1 MGSPTHILLALLLLL
16 CAPAQVFAQGGRAN
30 AHVRDGDRHFQQ
42 MAYAR
47 AVESYTMAAEMGAV
61 NEHVTKRLAESHMM
75 LGNTVDAERWYS
87 VVVKFLNREPRDLY
101 NYAQALKGNERYEEA
116 EEWMD
121 RYLALVG
128 TEGGPARSSIA
139 GFARKYSQNK
149 DRFTIREVSTNT
161 SFADFGAAWLGT
173 GQVLFSS
180 SRKETFGIKRKAAIN
195 DQPFLDLYVADIQP
209 NGDLANARLLEG
221 SVNTKYHEGPATASL
236 SGDVIWF
243 TRNSYFQGRAQR
255 SRQGVS
261 RLGIYKAS
269 AQGSGSFGGVEQ
281 FLFNNSEVTIAH
293 PSLSADGQR
302 LYFMSDMPGGF
313 GGTDI
318 YLCRMQDGKWGEPEN
333 LGPAINTARNEAF
346 PFIAADGVLYFASNG
361 HPGLGGMDIFAAKPA
376 GANGFSAIINVG
388 TPVNSSKDDFAFII
402 DPSSTRGY
410 FSSNRPGGTGDDD
423 IYSFVMHMPLEQ
435 QFLVTGTVVDD
446 EYDIPV
452 MAAEVLLYDSK
463 GTLLDT
469 AYSDARGEFSFPV
482 ERDKAYRLVARLKGR
497 YDGERF
503 FSTERIEQQQI
514 ITRDVHLVAD
524 AGIWMRGA
532 VRYKDRLGFIEGMT
546 VSVVNLSSFFSESQ
560 RTDEGGGFRF
570 RLQNNEEFEV
580 LFEKPGF
587 FSQSIPVSTVG
598 MKQGVLDVNDI
609 RDLQFEA
616 IQVGVP
622 IPLKHIRWAGASTT
636 LDNLARLE
644 LDALVERM
652 MVNPDVVIEVGVH
665 SDARVEAS
673 EALRTTQKQAEAL
686 VAYARGKGVPKER
699 ITARGYG
706 NTQPNNHC
714 IPGVACSEEEH
725 AMNRR
730 NEYTVTGLAQ

>member
-1 MGSPTHILLALLLLL
+1 MVLRTHILLAFLVLLL
-16 CAPAQVFAQGGRAN
+16 ATTQGYSQGGRAN
-30 AHVRDGDRHFQQ
+30 AHVSDGDRHFEQ

-47 AVESYTMAAEMGAV
+47 AVGSYTLAAEMGAV
-61 NEHVTKRLAESHMM
+61 NEHVTKRLAESHMR
-75 LGNTVDAERWYS
+75 LGNTLEAERWYS

-101 NYAQALKGNERYEEA
+101 NYAEALKSNERYEEA

-128 TEGGPARSSIA
+128 TDGGPARSSIG
-139 GFARKYSQNK
+139 GFARKFTQNK
-149 DRFTIREVSTNT
+149 DRFTVKEVSIN
-161 SFADFGAAWLGT
+161 SPNSDFGVSWFGPNK
-173 GQVLFSS
+173 VLFSS
-180 SRKETFGIKRKAAIN
+180 ARNETFGIERRAAIN
-195 DQPFLDLYVADIQP
+195 DQPFLDLFVADVMP
-209 NGDLANARLLEG
+209 NGDLANPRLLEG
-221 SVNTKYHEGPATASL
+221 SVNTKYHEGPATANVT
-236 SGDVIWF
+236 GDVIWF
-243 TRNSYFQGRAQR
+243 TRNSYFQGRSQR
-255 SRQGVS
+255 SRQGIS
-261 RLGIYKAS
+261 RLGIYRAS
-269 AQGSGSFGGVEQ
+269 AQGSGSFGAVEQ

-293 PSLSADGQR
+293 PSLSVDGQR

-361 HPGLGGMDIFAAKPA
+361 HPGLGGMDIFAAMPA
-376 GANGFSAIINVG
+376 GATGFSAIINVG
-388 TPVNSSKDDFAFII
+388 APVNSAKDDFAFVI
-402 DPSSTRGY
+402 DPSGSRGY
-410 FSSNRPGGTGDDD
+410 FSSNRPAATGDDN
-423 IYSFVMHMPLEQ
+423 IFSFVMHRPLEE
-435 QFLVTGTVVDD
+435 QFLVTGAVIDD

-452 MAAEVLLYDSK
+452 MAAEVILYDAQ
-463 GTLLDT
+463 GALLDT
-469 AYSDARGEFSFPV
+469 TFTDSRGEFSFPV
-482 ERDKAYRLVARLKGR
+482 QRDKAYRLVARMKGR

-598 MKQGVLDVNDI
+598 MRQGVLDINEV

-622 IPLKHIRWAGASTT
+622 IAFKHIRWAGSSTT
-636 LDNLARLE
+636 LDNMARAE

-652 MVNPDVVIEVGVH
+652 MVNPDVNIEVGVH
-665 SDARVEAS
+665 SDARVEAA
-673 EALRTTQKQAEAL
+673 EALRTSQKQAEAIA
-686 VAYARGKGVPKER
+686 AYIRSKGVPKER

-706 NTQPNNHC
+706 TTQPNNHC
-714 IPGVACSEEEH
+714 VPGVACSEEEH
-725 AMNRR
+725 AVNRR
-730 NEYTVTGLAQ
+730 NEYMVTGLAP